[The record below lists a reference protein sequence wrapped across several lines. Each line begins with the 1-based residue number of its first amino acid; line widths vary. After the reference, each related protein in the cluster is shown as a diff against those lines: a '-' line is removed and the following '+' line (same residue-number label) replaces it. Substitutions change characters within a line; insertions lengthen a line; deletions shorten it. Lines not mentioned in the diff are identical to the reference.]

1 MDLIYNV
8 NLQATLRA
16 LPKDDSCF
24 VPAEMYKESA
34 VRVAASLAGKRL
46 KRDFS
51 VTVGLKGC
59 IITRNA

>member
-34 VRVAASLAGKRL
+34 VHVAASLARKRL

-51 VTVGLKGC
+51 VAVGLKGST
-59 IITRNA
+59 ITRNA

>member
-34 VRVAASLAGKRL
+34 VRVAASLAGKKL

-51 VTVGLKGC
+51 VAVGLKGC
-59 IITRNA
+59 TITRNA